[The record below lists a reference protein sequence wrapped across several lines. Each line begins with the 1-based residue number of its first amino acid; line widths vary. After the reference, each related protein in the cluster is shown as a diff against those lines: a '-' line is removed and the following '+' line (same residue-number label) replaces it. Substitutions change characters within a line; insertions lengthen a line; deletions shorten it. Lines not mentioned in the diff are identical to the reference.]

1 MKDREGTEDNE
12 KAAILTT
19 TEVDREYDIVDEL
32 AVPIQKWA
40 QFRKLANKAIH
51 HFALWNESKAT
62 WALNHTQSGS
72 KSLIGADSQSWFFEQ
87 FVFTL

>member
-32 AVPIQKWA
+32 TTVIEGIE
-40 QFRKLANKAIH
+40 KAIEGLGIEH
-51 HFALWNESKAT
+51 LEETFSYVRFLLKELDDTLSGGFEPLRQRRFISKK
-62 WALNHTQSGS
+62 S
-72 KSLIGADSQSWFFEQ
+72 K
-87 FVFTL
+87 